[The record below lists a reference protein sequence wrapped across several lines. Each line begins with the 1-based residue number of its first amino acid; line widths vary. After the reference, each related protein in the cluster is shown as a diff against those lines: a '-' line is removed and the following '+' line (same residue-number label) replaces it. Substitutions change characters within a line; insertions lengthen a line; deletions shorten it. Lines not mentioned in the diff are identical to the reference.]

1 MKNIKKLLL
10 SLVIA
15 FIATISFNVQAATIK
30 EDASSFTSDV
40 YVIGSTKFDSDYV
53 ITASRAAIAGGD
65 EAMVQYFVYNNF
77 DFNSSDIKTYYY
89 CALDNSWS
97 EVQENGNGLKEL
109 TTTETQKLTEN
120 LNLFFVNNEEKTL
133 EISYTDTV
141 DENSIQGFSG
151 TSEKAKVENGK
162 IIVPATWVNGFQFT
176 SNGTTVTV
184 GLGTIDDEG
193 QLKENVTP
201 SIEKQAELIL
211 TMPDEIY
218 ANKEFEFTLEIK
230 ANDFAGKKL
239 SNKSFNISNARQI
252 QYFNEETNDWE
263 DINDFILAYKDDILS
278 DKTIKYR
285 AVIDNVG
292 KIFVDG
298 SFNNEDFYLG
308 THKELDVLVNP
319 DAIAMI
325 DNKCYEDLN
334 TAISEAMGREVKLI
348 NDITLNDRLNVSSEV
363 VLNLNNHNITIKG
376 DKTRI
381 AAKDNARLTI
391 RNGNIIGA
399 TYALQAQ
406 DNAILNV
413 EDSVNVTATTYGI
426 TIWDKAQIN
435 TSANITVT
443 DDGYGI
449 SGNGSNFTQNTI
461 INVNGG
467 TISAPNGAALYLPQP
482 GTTNISNGTLTG
494 NTVIGIKAGTLN
506 ITGGTL
512 TANGE
517 KVAPQTDNNGF
528 ELTGDVIFVEENPN
542 YNDNIQIDITDSAT
556 LTSTNGYIIQ
566 EYNPTLGTTN
576 ELSASITGIYST
588 KNATSNEQIFY
599 YTNEAAA
606 FTVNENGKDVN
617 YSESSLPTM
626 INRIKDNSILKLLKN
641 IEINKTIYVTNNGNF
656 TFDLNGNTITNTN
669 SSYLVNTMII
679 TSNDINLTF
688 VNGIITTEHAGAAI
702 VIGATDETDR
712 SSVVQRTVNV
722 NSDVKIVG
730 DYYGIAVFG
739 EKATLNF
746 DGEIVVNNVD
756 EPYGIAGNGALDSNG
771 NSKHGGTEINVLEN
785 ARITAEH
792 GFAIYQPQSGTTNI
806 IGGTL
811 TADTVVGIKSGNLN
825 IIGGTLKA
833 IGNKQNAKDNGN
845 GIHATGDVI
854 YVEENKK
861 YADHVNIN
869 ITDSATLTSNNGCYI
884 VQEYNPTLKTITPW
898 ALNITGVYTNQN
910 KLSEYNFYYTK

>member
-15 FIATISFNVQAATIK
+15 FIATISLIVQAATIK

-109 TTTETQKLTEN
+109 TTTETKKLTEN

-141 DENSIQGFSG
+141 DENSIQGFNG

-162 IIVPATWVNGFQFT
+162 ITVPATWVNGFQFT

-184 GLGTIDDEG
+184 ELGTIDSEG

-211 TMPDEIY
+211 TMPDKIY
-218 ANKEFEFTLEIK
+218 ANKAFEFTLEIK

-239 SNKSFNISNARQI
+239 SHKSFSISNAQQI
-252 QYFNEETNDWE
+252 QYFNEETNAWE
-263 DINDFILAYKDDILS
+263 DINDFILAYKDSILS

-298 SFNNEDFYLG
+298 SFNIEDFYLG
-308 THKELDVLVNP
+308 THKELDVLINP

-325 DNKCYEDLN
+325 DDKCYEDLN
-334 TAISEAMGREVKLI
+334 TAISEAMGREVKLTKDIELNDRLKISNTVILNLNSHTITTTGTNRIQAIDYANLTIKNGNIVGESYALQAQDNAILNVANDVNITTGAYGITIWDKAQI
-348 NDITLNDRLNVSSEV
+348 NTSANITVTDDGYGISGNGSDFTQNTIINVNGGTISAPNGAALYLPQPGTTNITGGTLTGNTVIGIKAGTLNIIGGELIANGEKVAPQIDNNGFELTGDVIFVEENPNYNDNIQINITAGILTSTNGYIIQEYNPTLGTANELSANITGIYSTKNVTDNDKIFYFTEEEKATFEVVENGRNVKYAEASLSTVINGLSNYETLMLLKDIELNDRLNVSSKATLY
-363 VLNLNNHNITIKG
+363 LNGHTITISG
-376 DKTRI
+376 DRTRI
-381 AAKDNARLTI
+381 AAKDNANLTI

-449 SGNGSNFTQNTI
+449 SGNGSDFTQNTI

-482 GTTNISNGTLTG
+482 GTTNITGGTLTG

-506 ITGGTL
+506 IIGGEL
-512 TANGE
+512 IANGE
-517 KVAPQTDNNGF
+517 KVAPQIDNNGF

-542 YNDNIQIDITDSAT
+542 YNDNIQINITAGI

-566 EYNPTLGTTN
+566 EYNPTLGTAN
-576 ELSASITGIYST
+576 ELSTSITGIHSAKQTVPGST
-588 KNATSNEQIFY
+588 NRFY
-599 YTNEAAA
+599 YE
-606 FTVNENGKDVN
+606 
-617 YSESSLPTM
+617 
-626 INRIKDNSILKLLKN
+626 
-641 IEINKTIYVTNNGNF
+641 
-656 TFDLNGNTITNTN
+656 
-669 SSYLVNTMII
+669 
-679 TSNDINLTF
+679 
-688 VNGIITTEHAGAAI
+688 
-702 VIGATDETDR
+702 
-712 SSVVQRTVNV
+712 
-722 NSDVKIVG
+722 
-730 DYYGIAVFG
+730 
-739 EKATLNF
+739 
-746 DGEIVVNNVD
+746 
-756 EPYGIAGNGALDSNG
+756 
-771 NSKHGGTEINVLEN
+771 
-785 ARITAEH
+785 
-792 GFAIYQPQSGTTNI
+792 
-806 IGGTL
+806 
-811 TADTVVGIKSGNLN
+811 
-825 IIGGTLKA
+825 
-833 IGNKQNAKDNGN
+833 
-845 GIHATGDVI
+845 
-854 YVEENKK
+854 
-861 YADHVNIN
+861 
-869 ITDSATLTSNNGCYI
+869 
-884 VQEYNPTLKTITPW
+884 
-898 ALNITGVYTNQN
+898 
-910 KLSEYNFYYTK
+910 

>member
-109 TTTETQKLTEN
+109 TTTETKKLTEN

-141 DENSIQGFSG
+141 DENSIQGFNG

-162 IIVPATWVNGFQFT
+162 ITVPATWVNGFQFT

-184 GLGTIDDEG
+184 ELGTIDSEG

-218 ANKEFEFTLEIK
+218 ANKAFEFTLEIK

-239 SNKSFNISNARQI
+239 SHKSFSISNAQQI
-252 QYFNEETNDWE
+252 QYFNEETNAWE
-263 DINDFILAYKDDILS
+263 DINDFILAYKDSILS

-298 SFNNEDFYLG
+298 SFNIEDFYLG
-308 THKELDVLVNP
+308 THKELDVLINP

-325 DNKCYEDLN
+325 DDKCYEDLN
-334 TAISEAMGREVKLI
+334 TAISEAMGREVKLTKDIELNDRLKISNTVILNLNSHTITTTGTNRIQAIDYANLTIKNGNIVGESYALQAQDNAILNVANDVNITTGVYGITIWDKAQI
-348 NDITLNDRLNVSSEV
+348 NTSANITVTDDGYGISGNGSDFTQNTIINVNGGTISAPNGAALYLPQPGTTNITGGTLTGNTVIGIKAGILNINGGELTATGEKNDPDMISNGFNYTGDVIYVEENPNYNDNIQIDITGGALTSTNGYIIQEYNPTLGTANELSANITGIYSTKNVTDNDKIFYFTEEEKATFEVVENGRNVKYAEASLSTVINGLSNYETLMLLKDIELNDRLNVSSKATLD
-363 VLNLNNHNITIKG
+363 LNGHTITISG
-376 DKTRI
+376 DRTRI
-381 AAKDNARLTI
+381 AAQDNASLTI

-406 DNAILNV
+406 DKAILNV

-449 SGNGSNFTQNTI
+449 SGNGSDFTQNTI

-482 GTTNISNGTLTG
+482 GTTNITGGTLTG
-494 NTVIGIKAGTLN
+494 NTVIGIKAGILN
-506 ITGGTL
+506 INGGEL
-512 TANGE
+512 TATGE
-517 KVAPQTDNNGF
+517 KNDPDMISNGF
-528 ELTGDVIFVEENPN
+528 NYTGDVIYVEENPN
-542 YNDNIQIDITDSAT
+542 YNDNIQIDITGGA

-566 EYNPTLGTTN
+566 EYNPTLGTAN
-576 ELSASITGIYST
+576 ELSASITGIHSARQTVPGST
-588 KNATSNEQIFY
+588 NRFY
-599 YTNEAAA
+599 YE
-606 FTVNENGKDVN
+606 
-617 YSESSLPTM
+617 
-626 INRIKDNSILKLLKN
+626 
-641 IEINKTIYVTNNGNF
+641 
-656 TFDLNGNTITNTN
+656 
-669 SSYLVNTMII
+669 
-679 TSNDINLTF
+679 
-688 VNGIITTEHAGAAI
+688 
-702 VIGATDETDR
+702 
-712 SSVVQRTVNV
+712 
-722 NSDVKIVG
+722 
-730 DYYGIAVFG
+730 
-739 EKATLNF
+739 
-746 DGEIVVNNVD
+746 
-756 EPYGIAGNGALDSNG
+756 
-771 NSKHGGTEINVLEN
+771 
-785 ARITAEH
+785 
-792 GFAIYQPQSGTTNI
+792 
-806 IGGTL
+806 
-811 TADTVVGIKSGNLN
+811 
-825 IIGGTLKA
+825 
-833 IGNKQNAKDNGN
+833 
-845 GIHATGDVI
+845 
-854 YVEENKK
+854 
-861 YADHVNIN
+861 
-869 ITDSATLTSNNGCYI
+869 
-884 VQEYNPTLKTITPW
+884 
-898 ALNITGVYTNQN
+898 
-910 KLSEYNFYYTK
+910 